1 MITIVRLPAAITIAL
16 IITTALAI
24 GLSLLSGKAQ
34 SSPNAALPAQES
46 TPQPPP
52 PATFPPS
59 AAGNAAP
66 TGQAGEL
73 LWSYKTEDYQPLAV
87 TNGVLYG
94 YGYVDLKHYLY
105 AVNPATGE
113 LIWRFQTGGRVSAP
127 AVANGFV
134 YVRSEDSFV
143 YALYEQN
150 GEQLWRYRAVGG
162 NISLSPL
169 VSGGTVFVAA
179 GSFIYA
185 LSANTGDEIWHY
197 NADETGSQS
206 DFQFTAQA
214 ASDGVLYAAVNHYL
228 IALDAATGSL
238 NWQYSGYTGG
248 SLLVYDGVVYAM
260 SYAVDGSTGKHLWD
274 MDIYVNWDMDI
285 YVNYYGPAQNG
296 IIYGIGGQYG
306 YAGEVV
312 YAMDAVTGSV
322 LWTYPWVDGRFFLP
336 VVSKGIIYTA
346 SPYSVYALDADTS
359 ALQWRWIAD
368 ENEYLHGFGMA
379 DGLVYFWSADY
390 VYAIST
396 IETPPPTPTPTNTP
410 RPAPTNVPARP
421 PTPTIAPTRAPDVTP
436 TPRPTPMPDEPIINF
451 HASQTEVITGEPVT
465 LTLSVANSIRK
476 PDMTLQ
482 LVLQLPANWS
492 ASGEGIGE
500 SCFSQCNATY
510 KVPTGESRDFQ
521 LTAISRQPGT
531 ARIDSRMEWYFGAD
545 LDNYGAKSES
555 LTLNVIDRDPPN
567 INLHATQTEV
577 TLGEPI
583 VLNLTAANPITN
595 PEATL
600 QLVLK
605 APSGWS
611 VSGAGFAQ
619 SCTGQCIATYPIAP
633 GEQQSININMLPNQ
647 PGLFFVTGDLTWYF
661 GNDRE
666 TSGNKSV
673 SLDLNVALPA
683 STATPI
689 PPPAPT
695 PTPTFAPPP
704 ATQVATPGSGGGN
717 GGCGAPANAGGGDLA
732 MLGLMALPLLGL
744 VGLGARRRRGCWRHP
759 DSAGGP

>member
-1 MITIVRLPAAITIAL
+1 MIAIARLPAAIAIAI
-16 IITTALAI
+16 IITAALAI
-24 GLSLLSGKAQ
+24 GLSLSLGKAQ
-34 SSPNAALPAQES
+34 SSPGAALPAQDA

-59 AAGNAAP
+59 AAGNAAQ

-73 LWSYKTEDYQPLAV
+73 LWSYKTEDYQPISV

-105 AVNPATGE
+105 AVNPANGE

-127 AVANGFV
+127 AVANGLV

-150 GEQLWRYRAVGG
+150 GEQIWRYRAVGG
-162 NISLSPL
+162 NISMSPL

-185 LSANTGDEIWHY
+185 LAADTGDEIWRY
-197 NADETGSQS
+197 NAGEIGSQS

-214 ASDGVLYAAVNHYL
+214 ASDGFLYAAVNHYL
-228 IALDAATGSL
+228 IALDAVTGSL
-238 NWQYSGYTGG
+238 HWQYSGYAGG

-260 SYAVDGSTGKHLWD
+260 SYAVDGSTGRHL
-274 MDIYVNWDMDI
+274 WDMDI
-285 YVNYYGPAQNG
+285 YVNYYGPVSNG
-296 IIYGIGGQYG
+296 VVYGIYDW
-306 YAGEVV
+306 AV
-312 YAMDAVTGSV
+312 YAIDAVTGSV
-322 LWTYPWVDGRFFLP
+322 LWTYPSADSRVFFLP
-336 VVSKGIIYTA
+336 VASKGIIYTA
-346 SPYSVYALDADTS
+346 SSYSVYALDADTS
-359 ALQWRWIAD
+359 ALQWRWVAD
-368 ENEYLHGFGMA
+368 EDEYLQGFGMA
-379 DGLVYFWSADY
+379 DGVVYVWTGNY

-396 IETPPPTPTPTNTP
+396 IETPPPTPTPTPTP
-410 RPAPTNVPARP
+410 RPEPTNVPARP
-421 PTPTIAPTRAPDVTP
+421 PTPTIAPTRAPAVTP

-521 LTAISRQPGT
+521 LTAISRQPGA

-567 INLHATQTEV
+567 VNLHATQTEV

-619 SCTGQCIATYPIAP
+619 SCTGQCIATYQIPP

-666 TSGNKSV
+666 TAGNKSV
-673 SLDLNVALPA
+673 SLDLNVAPLA
-683 STATPI
+683 STATLI
-689 PPPAPT
+689 PPPSPNPT
-695 PTPTFAPPP
+695 PTPTPTPVTHAAAPD
-704 ATQVATPGSGGGN
+704 SGGGN
-717 GGCGAPANAGGGDLA
+717 GGCGAPANGGGGDPA
-732 MLGLMALPLLGL
+732 MLGLMVLPLLGL
-744 VGLGARRRRGCWRHP
+744 AGLGARRRLSCWIRP
-759 DSAGGP
+759 VSADGPSI

>member
-1 MITIVRLPAAITIAL
+1 MITIARLPAAIAIAI
-16 IITTALAI
+16 IITAAIAI
-24 GLSLLSGKAQ
+24 GLSLSSGKAQ

-105 AVNPATGE
+105 SVNPATGE

-127 AVANGFV
+127 AVADGLV
-134 YVRSEDSFV
+134 YVRSDDSFV

-185 LSANTGDEIWHY
+185 LSANTGDELWRY

-214 ASDGVLYAAVNHYL
+214 ASDGVLYAAVNRYL
-228 IALDAATGSL
+228 IALDAVTGSL

-248 SLLVYDGVVYAM
+248 SILVYDGVVYAS

-274 MDIYVNWDMDI
+274 MDIYVN
-285 YVNYYGPAQNG
+285 YYGPASNG
-296 IIYGIGGQYG
+296 VVYGIYDW
-306 YAGEVV
+306 AV
-312 YAMDAVTGSV
+312 YAIDAVTGSV
-322 LWTYPWVDGRFFLP
+322 LWTYPSADSRNFFLP

-359 ALQWRWIAD
+359 ALQWRWVAD

-379 DGLVYFWSADY
+379 DGVVYVWTGNY
-390 VYAIST
+390 VYAISS
-396 IETPPPTPTPTNTP
+396 IETPTPTPTPTP
-410 RPAPTNVPARP
+410 ISRPAPTNVPARP

-567 INLHATQTEV
+567 VNLHTTQTEV
-577 TLGEPI
+577 TLGEMI

-619 SCTGQCIATYPIAP
+619 SCTGQCIATYQIPP

-666 TSGNKSV
+666 TVGNKSV
-673 SLDLNVALPA
+673 SLALNVETPA
-683 STATPI
+683 SIVTPI
-689 PPPAPT
+689 PSPTLTPAAT
-695 PTPTFAPPP
+695 LPPP
-704 ATQVATPGSGGGN
+704 ATQAVAPDSGGAN
-717 GGCGAPANAGGGDLA
+717 GGCGAPANGGGGDPA
-732 MLGLMALPLLGL
+732 MLGLMVLPLLGL
-744 VGLGARRRRGCWRHP
+744 VGLGARRRRWMRLG
-759 DSAGGP
+759 SVGGSSI

>member
-1 MITIVRLPAAITIAL
+1 MITIARLPAAIAIAI
-16 IITTALAI
+16 IITAALAI
-24 GLSLLSGKAQ
+24 GLSLSLGKAQ
-34 SSPNAALPAQES
+34 SSPGAAPPTQDS

-52 PATFPPS
+52 PATFPPR
-59 AAGNAAP
+59 AAGNAAQ

-73 LWSYKTEDYQPLAV
+73 LWSYKTEDYQPISV

-127 AVANGFV
+127 AVANGLV

-169 VSGGTVFVAA
+169 VYGGTVFVAA

-185 LSANTGDEIWHY
+185 LSADTGDEIWRY

-214 ASDGVLYAAVNHYL
+214 ASDGFLYAAVNRYL
-228 IALDAATGSL
+228 IALDAVTGSL
-238 NWQYSGYTGG
+238 HWQYSGYAGG
-248 SLLVYDGVVYAM
+248 SLLVYDGVVYA
-260 SYAVDGSTGKHLWD
+260 SPYAVDGSTGKHLWD
-274 MDIYVNWDMDI
+274 MG
-285 YVNYYGPAQNG
+285 YVNYYGPVSNG
-296 IIYGIGGQYG
+296 VVYGISG
-306 YAGEVV
+306 AV
-312 YAMDAVTGSV
+312 YAIDAVTGSL
-322 LWTYPWVDGRFFLP
+322 LWTYPSADGYFFLP

-346 SPYSVYALDADTS
+346 SSNSVYALDADTS
-359 ALQWRWIAD
+359 ALQWRWVAD

-379 DGLVYFWSADY
+379 DGVVYVWSEY
-390 VYAIST
+390 VVSGTVGYHVYAIST
-396 IETPPPTPTPTNTP
+396 VETPPPSPTPTSTP

-421 PTPTIAPTRAPDVTP
+421 PTPTIAPTRTPDVTP

-555 LTLNVIDRDPPN
+555 LTLNVVDRDPPN
-567 INLHATQTEV
+567 VNLHATQTEV

-611 VSGAGFAQ
+611 VSGAGFVQ

-666 TSGNKSV
+666 IAGNKSV
-673 SLDLNVALPA
+673 SLDLNVAPPA
-683 STATPI
+683 PTATPI
-689 PPPAPT
+689 PPPSPT
-695 PTPTFAPPP
+695 PTPTPTPVTQAAAPD
-704 ATQVATPGSGGGN
+704 SGGSN
-717 GGCGAPANAGGGDLA
+717 GGCGAPANGGGGDLG
-732 MLGLMALPLLGL
+732 MLGLMVLPLLGL
-744 VGLGARRRRGCWRHP
+744 VGLGARRRRWMRLG
-759 DSAGGP
+759 SAGGSSI

>member
-1 MITIVRLPAAITIAL
+1 MITIARLPAAIAIAI
-16 IITTALAI
+16 IITAALAI
-24 GLSLLSGKAQ
+24 GLSLSSGKAQ
-34 SSPNAALPAQES
+34 SSPGAVLPAQDA

-59 AAGNAAP
+59 AAGNAAQ

-73 LWSYKTEDYQPLAV
+73 LWSYKTEDYQPISV

-127 AVANGFV
+127 AVANGLV

-179 GSFIYA
+179 GSYIYA
-185 LSANTGDEIWHY
+185 LAADTGDEIWRY

-214 ASDGVLYAAVNHYL
+214 ASDGFLYAAVNRYL
-228 IALDAATGSL
+228 IALDAVTGSL
-238 NWQYSGYTGG
+238 HWQYSGYTGG
-248 SLLVYDGVVYAM
+248 SLLVYDGVVYAS

-274 MDIYVNWDMDI
+274 MDIYA
-285 YVNYYGPAQNG
+285 NYYGPVSNG
-296 IIYGIGGQYG
+296 VVYGIYDW
-306 YAGEVV
+306 AV
-312 YAMDAVTGSV
+312 YAIDAVTGSV
-322 LWTYPWVDGRFFLP
+322 LWTYPGYFFLP

-346 SPYSVYALDADTS
+346 SSDSVYALDADTS

-368 ENEYLHGFGMA
+368 ENEYLEGFGMA
-379 DGLVYFWSADY
+379 DGVVYVWTGNY

-396 IETPPPTPTPTNTP
+396 IETPPPTPTPTPTS

-421 PTPTIAPTRAPDVTP
+421 PTPTIAPTRAPAVTP

-577 TLGEPI
+577 TLGEMI

-666 TSGNKSV
+666 IAGNKSV
-673 SLDLNVALPA
+673 SLDLNVVQPSAP
-683 STATPI
+683 TATPI
-689 PPPAPT
+689 PPPSPT
-695 PTPTFAPPP
+695 PTPTPTPVTQAAAPD
-704 ATQVATPGSGGGN
+704 SGGSN
-717 GGCGAPANAGGGDLA
+717 GGCGAPANAGGGDPA
-732 MLGLMALPLLGL
+732 MLGLMVLPLLGL
-744 VGLGARRRRGCWRHP
+744 AGWGARRRRWMCLG
-759 DSAGGP
+759 SADGPSI